1 VRVHG
6 QVRDKNSVQQL
17 AHELTREATSRRTV
31 EPEILTKILRKM
43 EDQSTDIQSKI
54 DGQLP

>member
-1 VRVHG
+1 MRVHG

-17 AHELTREATSRRTV
+17 AHELTREATSRRT

>member
-17 AHELTREATSRRTV
+17 AHELTREATSRRT